1 MQRERRKM
9 RKETAVVCLERSK
22 MIQVIPKLSKNGIL
36 KGGYII
42 PEQETP
48 EMVQVKLQE
57 KTVIETIKFYLDK

>member
-1 MQRERRKM
+1 M
-9 RKETAVVCLERSK
+9 ERSK
-22 MIQVIPKLSKNGIL
+22 IIQKIPKLSKNGIL

-42 PEQETP
+42 PEQEPP

>member
-1 MQRERRKM
+1 
-9 RKETAVVCLERSK
+9 VVYLERSK
-22 MIQVIPKLSKNGIL
+22 IIQGIPKLSINGII

-42 PEQETP
+42 PEPEPP

>member
-1 MQRERRKM
+1 M
-9 RKETAVVCLERSK
+9 RKGTVVACLEKSK
-22 MIQVIPKLSKNGIL
+22 TIQGIPNLSKNGIL

-42 PEQETP
+42 PEPEPP

>member
-1 MQRERRKM
+1 M

-22 MIQVIPKLSKNGIL
+22 MIQGIPKLSKNGIL

>member
-1 MQRERRKM
+1 MRRNKI
-9 RKETAVVCLERSK
+9 
-22 MIQVIPKLSKNGIL
+22 IQGIPKISKNGIL

-42 PEQETP
+42 PEPEPP

>member
-1 MQRERRKM
+1 
-9 RKETAVVCLERSK
+9 LEKSK
-22 MIQVIPKLSKNGIL
+22 TIQGILKLSKNGIL

-42 PEQETP
+42 PEPEPP

>member
-1 MQRERRKM
+1 MEK
-9 RKETAVVCLERSK
+9 SK
-22 MIQVIPKLSKNGIL
+22 TIQGLPKLSKNGIL

-42 PEQETP
+42 PEPEPP

>member
-1 MQRERRKM
+1 M
-9 RKETAVVCLERSK
+9 RKGTVVVCLEKSK
-22 MIQVIPKLSKNGIL
+22 TIQGILKLSKNGIL

-42 PEQETP
+42 PEPEPP